1 MKRAYLVPILGVLS
15 LAIAAPACAQATRPD
30 SRYGYGSNSDVRRL
44 AFDRG
49 YREGLVEGERDGRN
63 RDRFHYQDER
73 DFQRADIGYNRSY
86 GDPERYRVNF
96 RSGFVEGY
104 AAGYRRYAG
113 PGRYGDG
120 RNDDRYGGGY
130 QQGRDGYGYIS
141 PSEIGA
147 RDGYEKGRED
157 ARDRDRPD
165 PRSHKWYR
173 EGDREYNNRYGNRDQ
188 YKNEYRRGFLVG
200 YDRGYREFRR

>member
-15 LAIAAPACAQATRPD
+15 LIIAAPACAQWTRPD
-30 SRYGYGSNSDVRRL
+30 SGYGYGSNSDVRRI
-44 AFDRG
+44 AYERG
-49 YREGLVEGERDGRN
+49 FREGIVEGERDGRN
-63 RDRFHYQDER
+63 RDRFRYQDER

-113 PGRYGDG
+113 PGYGNGRYDERYDRYG
-120 RNDDRYGGGY
+120 GGGY
-130 QQGRDGYGYIS
+130 QQGRDGYIS
-141 PSEIGA
+141 PFEIGA
-147 RDGYEKGRED
+147 REGYEKGRED

-173 EGDREYNNRYGNRDQ
+173 EGDRQYNSRYGNREQ
-188 YKNEYRRGFLVG
+188 YKNEYRRGFLIG
-200 YDRGYREFRR
+200 YDRGYRGY